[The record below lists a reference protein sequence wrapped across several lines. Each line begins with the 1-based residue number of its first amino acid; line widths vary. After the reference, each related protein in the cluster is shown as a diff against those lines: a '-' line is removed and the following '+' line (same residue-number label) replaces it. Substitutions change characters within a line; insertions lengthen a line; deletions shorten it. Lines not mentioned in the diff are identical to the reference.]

1 MFNILELF
9 PGGAPMIHIV
19 DVGAMWLGEG
29 VPPDVFETLL
39 QTGKAKVIGFEPV
52 EEECEKLNQMHGSE
66 RTYLPYAIGDGG
78 DETFHICNYSVT
90 SSLYE
95 PNSELLD
102 KFQNLENL
110 TRVIRTR
117 QLKTHRLD
125 DIEEITDTDFLK
137 IDTQGAELKVLA
149 DAKSVL
155 SDAVLVQT
163 EVEFV
168 PMYRD
173 QPLFGDID
181 QELRSH
187 GFLLHK
193 FPEMRSRLF
202 KPLVANDDL
211 NSPGSQFLWADAVYM
226 KDFMRLSEL
235 VPEKLAKLAIL
246 LHELYQSCDTA
257 AFVLQE
263 YDRQT
268 GSCLTDNYISQLVA
282 GG

>member
-9 PGGAPMIHIV
+9 PGGASVIHIV
-19 DVGAMWLGEG
+19 DVGAMWLGEEE
-29 VPPDVFETLL
+29 PSDVFEGLL
-39 QTGKAKVIGFEPV
+39 QTGKAKVVGFEPV
-52 EEECEKLNQMHGSE
+52 EEECAKLNQMHGTE
-66 RTYLPYAIGDGG
+66 RVYLPYAIGDGG
-78 DETFHICNYSVT
+78 EEIFHICNYAVT

-110 TRVIRTR
+110 ARVTRTR
-117 QLKTHRLD
+117 QIKTHRLD
-125 DIEEITDTDFLK
+125 DIEEINDADFLK

-149 DAKSVL
+149 GAKSVL
-155 SDAVLVQT
+155 SDAVLVHT

-187 GFLLHK
+187 GFLLHT
-193 FPEMRSRLF
+193 FPGMRSRLF
-202 KPLVANDDL
+202 KPLMANHDP
-211 NSPGSQFLWADAVYM
+211 NSLGSQVLWADVVYM

-246 LHELYQSCDTA
+246 LHELYQSFDTA

-263 YDRQT
+263 
-268 GSCLTDNYISQLVA
+268 CF
-282 GG
+282 